1 MNWHH
6 FAFANP
12 AALWLLALLPLLALL
27 RSARGAAPAIKY
39 SSLEPFRAA
48 GSPRKSRAGGFLF
61 GLFLSSLA
69 LFISGLARPQTSETL
84 SRSQASGIDIMLAL
98 DVSRSMLAED
108 ITIGSDR
115 ANRIEAVK
123 KITADFIEG
132 RPNDRIGMIAFAG
145 NPYLV
150 SPLTLDHDW
159 LLKNLERVRI
169 GLVED
174 GTAIGTALASC
185 ANRLKDR
192 ADSKSRIIVLLT
204 DGGNNAG
211 KVDPPTA
218 AEAARALGIK
228 IYTIGV
234 GSQGKARIPVQ
245 DQFGRTIYA
254 MIDCDVDEPGL
265 KQLAKIGNG
274 EFYRATNAKA
284 LEEIFHQIDQLEKST
299 IEVSEKKKV
308 HDLFPWFLV
317 AGIILLGLNIV
328 FDLTV
333 WKRIP

>member
-6 FAFANP
+6 FGFANP
-12 AALWLLALLPLLALL
+12 EALWLLALLPILALL
-27 RSARGAAPAIKY
+27 RSARGAAPAVKY
-39 SSLEPFRAA
+39 SSLEPFRSA
-48 GSPRKSRAGGFLF
+48 GSPRKSRTGGFLF
-61 GLFLSSLA
+61 GLFLGSLA
-69 LFISGLARPQTSETL
+69 FFVIGMARPQTSETL
-84 SRSQASGIDIMLAL
+84 SRSEASGIDIMLAL

-108 ITIGSDR
+108 ITIGRDQ

-123 KITADFIEG
+123 KLTADFIQG

-192 ADSKSRIIVLLT
+192 TDSKSKIIVLLT

-218 AEAARALGIK
+218 AEAAHAFDIK

-234 GSQGKARIPVQ
+234 GSQGRARIPVQ
-245 DQFGRTIYA
+245 DQFGRTVYA
-254 MIDCDVDEPGL
+254 LIDCDVDEPGL
-265 KQLAKIGNG
+265 KKLADIGKG

-284 LEEIFHQIDQLEKST
+284 LEEIFHQIDQLEKT
-299 IEVSEKKKV
+299 KVEISEKKKV
-308 HDLFPWFLV
+308 HDLFPWFLA
-317 AGIILLGLNIV
+317 AGIALLGLNIV
-328 FDLTV
+328 LDLTV
-333 WKRIP
+333 WRRIP